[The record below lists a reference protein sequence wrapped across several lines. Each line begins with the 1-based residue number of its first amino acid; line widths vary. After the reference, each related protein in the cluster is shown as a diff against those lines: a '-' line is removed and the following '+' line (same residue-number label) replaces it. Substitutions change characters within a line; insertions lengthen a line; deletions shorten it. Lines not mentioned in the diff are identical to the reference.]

1 MHVRSTATPLR
12 TGRTLLCLVAT
23 WVGWGSTYLAIKLA
37 LISFPPFFQVGSRFL
52 MAGCLLMGWAWWRA
66 LPMPTA
72 TQWRN
77 ACVIGTVMLGGTV
90 AGATFA
96 EQSVASG
103 IVVTFMALTPALL
116 TLGNLLFG
124 IRPSRLELAGITI
137 GFAGVLLLV
146 RGASFSAS
154 PQGLIA
160 VVIAVLSFSLGSILS
175 RRMFPLAPGF
185 PGYASGLVCAGLL
198 LLALSGL
205 ADEAPVWPPQP
216 VALAAW
222 WYLVLVGSVIA
233 FSAYMT
239 LLSTTSTA
247 LASSWTFVAPVVGTL
262 LGTSLG
268 GESVT
273 ATELAA
279 IGIIILGVT
288 VLVLGRKTKRYAI
301 PVTNNS
307 SFRGGER
314 LFRKE

>member
-1 MHVRSTATPLR
+1 
-12 TGRTLLCLVAT
+12 
-23 WVGWGSTYLAIKLA
+23 VGWGSTYLAIKLA

-103 IVVTFMALTPALL
+103 LVVTFMAVTPALL
-116 TLGNLLFG
+116 ALGNLLFG
-124 IRPSRLELAGITI
+124 IRPSRLELTGIAI
-137 GFAGVLLLV
+137 GFAGVLLLA
-146 RGASFSAS
+146 RGTGFAAS

-198 LLALSGL
+198 LLALSAL
-205 ADEAPVWPPQP
+205 ADEAPAWPPQP
-216 VALAAW
+216 LALAAW

-247 LASSWTFVAPVVGTL
+247 LAASWTFVAPVVGTL
-262 LGTSLG
+262 LGISLG

-273 ATELAA
+273 GSEWTA
-279 IGIIILGVT
+279 IGVIILGVT
-288 VLVLGRKTKRYAI
+288 VLVLGRKDPAARVPCHK
-301 PVTNNS
+301 
-307 SFRGGER
+307 
-314 LFRKE
+314 

>member
-1 MHVRSTATPLR
+1 MAVPRR
-12 TGRTLLCLVAT
+12 TGRTLPCLVAT
-23 WVGWGSTYLAIKLA
+23 WVGWGSTYLAIKFA

-52 MAGCLLMGWAWWRA
+52 MAGGLLMGWAWWRG

-103 IVVTFMALTPALL
+103 LVVTFMAVTPALL
-116 TLGNLLFG
+116 ALGNLLCG
-124 IRPSRLELAGITI
+124 ITPSRLELTGIAC
-137 GFAGVLLLV
+137 GFAGVLLLA
-146 RGASFSAS
+146 RGTSFSAS

-175 RRMFPLAPGF
+175 RRTFPLAPGF

-198 LLALSGL
+198 LLALAAL
-205 ADEAPVWPPQP
+205 AEEAPAWPPQP

-239 LLSTTSTA
+239 LLATTSTA
-247 LASSWTFVAPVVGTL
+247 LASSWTFVAPLVGTL

-273 ATELAA
+273 TTEWTA
-279 IGIIILGVT
+279 IGVIILGVT
-288 VLVLGRKTKRYAI
+288 MLVLGREDRAA
-301 PVTNNS
+301 
-307 SFRGGER
+307 RGR
-314 LFRKE
+314 CHK